1 MSNALKCGRIEV
13 SKHTPTKTGGTRMTE
28 KEMREVASTMDAES
42 LMDTLVRYG
51 MQIETAD
58 TEDEK
63 NGYRRTIGIIK
74 DELTNRILGLSERR
88 TA

>member
-1 MSNALKCGRIEV
+1 
-13 SKHTPTKTGGTRMTE
+13 MTE